1 MLRIRL
7 QRIGKKKSPTYRLIV
22 SERAKDTQA
31 GSLEI
36 LGHYNPLRT
45 EKVLEVKADRILH
58 WIGQGAEPSNTVHN
72 ILSNAGII
80 ESKTKKKA
88 VRITK
93 KREGKLASKKVAAE
107 EEKKAKAEAKKA
119 AAEAAKAEAE
129 AKKAEEKAA
138 AEAAKVEAEAKKAE
152 EKAAAEA
159 PAEETKAPAEET
171 PAKEATEAPAEEA
184 KA

>member
-119 AAEAAKAEAE
+119 AAEAAK
-129 AKKAEEKAA
+129 
-138 AEAAKVEAEAKKAE
+138 VEAEAKKAE